1 MKKQLEQLLE
11 FQRAYNS
18 TRNSKPTLISE
29 DDYVLRYKLGK
40 EELIEYF
47 DACKDG
53 DLIEVADALA
63 DQLYILLGTMI
74 SHGMQDVIEDIFDE
88 VHRSNMSKLGRPPN
102 LIHLPT
108 RWSRST
114 RSRGTS
120 RAWRSPGRFRT
131 RAQCG
136 TTHRRR
142 QSPWSSRCPWTDECA
157 SST

>member
-53 DLIEVADALA
+53 DLIEVADAHA

-74 SHGMQDVIEDIFDE
+74 SHGMQDVIEDIFNE
-88 VHRSNMSKLGRPPN
+88 VHRSNMSKLGPDGKPLYREDGKVLKGPNYSPPN
-102 LIHLPT
+102 VSKYLSDNGQLEIP
-108 RWSRST
+108 
-114 RSRGTS
+114 
-120 RAWRSPGRFRT
+120 F
-131 RAQCG
+131 
-136 TTHRRR
+136 
-142 QSPWSSRCPWTDECA
+142 DEEI
-157 SST
+157 

>member
-18 TRNSKPTLISE
+18 TRNFKPTLISE

-88 VHRSNMSKLGRPPN
+88 VHRSNMSKLGPDGKPLYREDGKVLKGPNYSPPN
-102 LIHLPT
+102 VSKYLSDNGQLEIP
-108 RWSRST
+108 
-114 RSRGTS
+114 
-120 RAWRSPGRFRT
+120 F
-131 RAQCG
+131 
-136 TTHRRR
+136 
-142 QSPWSSRCPWTDECA
+142 DEEI
-157 SST
+157 

>member
-1 MKKQLEQLLE
+1 MKKQLEQLLQ

-18 TRNSKPTLISE
+18 TINSKPTLISE

-88 VHRSNMSKLGRPPN
+88 VHRSNMSKLGEDGKPIHREDGKVLKGPNYSPPN
-102 LIHLPT
+102 VSKYLADNGQLQIPL
-108 RWSRST
+108 
-114 RSRGTS
+114 
-120 RAWRSPGRFRT
+120 
-131 RAQCG
+131 
-136 TTHRRR
+136 
-142 QSPWSSRCPWTDECA
+142 DEEI
-157 SST
+157 